1 MSIDERTISRNK
13 LTYSSE
19 PFKGKTVV
27 NFGDSIFG
35 NTQDSTSVS
44 SYIAN
49 KTGAT
54 VHNLGFGGCRMSK
67 HSTPWDAFSM
77 YSLADTIVTNDYTKQ
92 DTALMNGA
100 DTLPHYFDNTVEL
113 MKTIDFNTVDYIT
126 IAYGTNDYTAGVNLD
141 NEADLLDVNT
151 YKGALRYSLEKIMTT
166 YPHLKIMA
174 LTPTYRF
181 WRDDFGEFVEDSGT
195 KLFNGT
201 TLDAF
206 VTAIIEV
213 SKEYKTPYLDNYY
226 DLGIN
231 KFNRDKYFP
240 SNDSTHPNATGN
252 EKLGSKI
259 ASQLI
264 SRF

>member
-1 MSIDERTISRNK
+1 MLNEEGTISKNI
-13 LTYSSE
+13 TSESSV
-19 PFKGKTVV
+19 PLKGKIVV
-27 NFGDSIFG
+27 NFGDSMFG
-35 NTQDSTSVS
+35 IKQGSTSIS

-54 VHNLGFGGCRMSK
+54 VHNLGFGGCRMST
-67 HSTPWDAFSM
+67 HGTNWDAFCM

-92 DTALMNGA
+92 DTALVNGT
-100 DTLPHYFDNTVEL
+100 DILPGYFNNAVKL

-141 NEADLLDVNT
+141 NGEDLLDVNT
-151 YKGALRYSLEKIMTT
+151 YKGALRYTLEKIMTA
-166 YPHLKIMA
+166 YPHLKIML
-174 LTPTYRF
+174 LTPIYAF
-181 WRDDFGEFVEDSGT
+181 WRDDFGEFLEDSDI
-195 KLFNGT
+195 KLFNGV

-206 VTAIIEV
+206 VTAIKEV

-231 KFNRDKYFP
+231 KFNRNEYFP
-240 SNDSTHPNATGN
+240 SNDSHPNATGN
-252 EKLGSKI
+252 EKIGSKI
-259 ASQLI
+259 ASQLV